1 LNAAPPDQLIGGKTK
16 KSALNPG
23 CEIAGF
29 APASAN
35 QQVTQR
41 Q

>member
-1 LNAAPPDQLIGGKTK
+1 LNAVPPDQLIGGIN